1 MPLGARGRCL
11 AYMWPPHNSSFGVLT
26 INQTHTHGHGNADA
40 HGNSVSFWT
49 TFRLGFGLRVECAAA
64 GGRVGGGWGA
74 AVLSLLALVLGVG
87 AALLDPGLL
96 GPIVVGTLGLL
107 LLVTPVLDGQ

>member
-1 MPLGARGRCL
+1 MPSPPGTTLPLGCYKPNAHTRG
-11 AYMWPPHNSSFGVLT
+11 
-26 INQTHTHGHGNADA
+26 GNADA

-64 GGRVGGGWGA
+64 GGRVGGVGRRSA
-74 AVLSLLALVLGVG
+74 LLALVLGVG